1 MKKLLPI
8 MIAAAML
15 CVVIPAVDVD
25 TDAEPEP
32 FLWVGKTAVTG
43 DMDLPT
49 WSFKSSTST
58 LTLRGLVLTGE
69 DRHDYVDEH
78 GDASSAA
85 IYYFGQSTLNIVMEG
100 KSTIN
105 SDAKFGIVSD
115 NIGAMKISGNGT
127 LNVTNE
133 NYKYAIYPRC
143 GFTFEGGELNLVSD
157 TDNPGSLYSW
167 HENIEINSGV
177 ITCNNGLV
185 APDFNV
191 LMKGGCVYASYM
203 DTDHTLLKSTHG
215 QIMIDGSPTEV
226 NVDRSLSFIVKPKV
240 TGEIYITYL
249 KDKTV
254 TFDANGG
261 TCPTSTEKTDA
272 MGKIDSLPDAERDGW
287 IFAGWYTAKEG
298 GERVTSTYFA
308 KDTTVYAHW
317 VDTRLIWFD
326 AQGGDAQVLFEVTDI
341 NGKLRM
347 IPDATKDGWRFG
359 GWYTEP
365 EGEGERV
372 TKSTV
377 FHENATVYAFWDDT
391 RVVRFDA
398 QGGDVDIP
406 FELTDKEG
414 KLRMIPTVEREGYIF
429 EGWYTEPNGGE
440 KITADTE
447 FHTDAMAYAHWKM
460 DITTGCIAAGITA
473 ALALVIVAVSILL
486 VRKH

>member
-1 MKKLLPI
+1 
-8 MIAAAML
+8 MIATVML

-25 TDAEPEP
+25 TDAESEP

-49 WSFKSSTST
+49 WSYKKSTST

-85 IYYFGQSTLNIVMEG
+85 IYYFGQPTLNIVMEG

-115 NIGAMKISGNGT
+115 NLGAMKISGNGT
-127 LNVTNE
+127 LDVTNDG
-133 NYKYAIYPRC
+133 YKYAIYPRN

-167 HENIEINSGV
+167 HENIEIYSGV

-191 LMKGGCVYASYM
+191 LLKGGCVYASNM

-215 QIMIDGSPTEV
+215 EIMIDGSPTEV
-226 NVDRSLSFIVKPKV
+226 NVDRNTFIVKPKV

-261 TCPTSTEKTDA
+261 TCSTTTKTTDA
-272 MGKIDSLPDAERDGW
+272 KGKIDSLPDAERDGW

-308 KDTTVYAHW
+308 KDTTVYARW

-326 AQGGDAQVLFEVTDI
+326 AGDGDGQGRQAQDDP
-341 NGKLRM
+341 RC
-347 IPDATKDGWRFG
+347 
-359 GWYTEP
+359 
-365 EGEGERV
+365 
-372 TKSTV
+372 
-377 FHENATVYAFWDDT
+377 DT
-391 RVVRFDA
+391 R
-398 QGGDVDIP
+398 
-406 FELTDKEG
+406 
-414 KLRMIPTVEREGYIF
+414 RMEIRRMVHRTGRQRREGDQVD
-429 EGWYTEPNGGE
+429 GVP
-440 KITADTE
+440 
-447 FHTDAMAYAHWKM
+447 
-460 DITTGCIAAGITA
+460 
-473 ALALVIVAVSILL
+473 
-486 VRKH
+486 